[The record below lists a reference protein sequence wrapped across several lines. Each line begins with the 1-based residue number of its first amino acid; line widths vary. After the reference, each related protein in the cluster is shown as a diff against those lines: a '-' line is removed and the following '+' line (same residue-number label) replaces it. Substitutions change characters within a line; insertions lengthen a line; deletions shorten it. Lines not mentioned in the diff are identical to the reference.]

1 MLSFNCPA
9 SSTATMITRRDKV
22 LLSVSAA
29 ALLGILLPLA
39 ALAWFLWQESVVA
52 EEKRLAELAQRLGEG
67 TEATLVDARDL
78 LDTLNQLEMEPCS
91 PEHLEHLQDVAMARP
106 HVRAIGY
113 WRAAERQCG
122 AGFVQGE
129 ALTPPRASRIYDSG
143 VIAWWPS
150 AATAVG
156 GVELFLMRFGQ
167 HDVAIDPRLL
177 MPPGLLDSQQVGL
190 WVEGLPMTRHP
201 GDADLPSPEAT
212 PTGLSVDRAAGRLV
226 SHFSLDT
233 IFPIDIIAAQPLAAF
248 WDRYLPTLVV
258 AGVFGLLLVVLW
270 LLLVVHY
277 LRRRLSLANELREA
291 IARDRLSVEYQPI
304 VDLADGRCR
313 GAEALARWHREGDET
328 IRPDVFVPLAEDT
341 GQATDLTLAILRAI
355 LHDLGDHLRAHTEQ
369 TINLNIT
376 GHDLASDRFG
386 DALRKALRE
395 AGVAPASIKLELT
408 ERSLLNEDAVR
419 GRLREL
425 RGRGHRIAI
434 DDFGTGYSS
443 LSYLEHFELDTLKI
457 DKTFADAIAHEAVTS
472 SVIGHIIEMA
482 RSLKLHIVAEGIE
495 SPHQAEWLRQQGV
508 DGGQG
513 YLYSRPLPAA
523 AFLDWCR
530 NH

>member
-1 MLSFNCPA
+1 
-9 SSTATMITRRDKV
+9 MIARRDKI

-52 EEKRLAELAQRLGEG
+52 EEKRLAELAQRLGEQ
-67 TEATLVDARDL
+67 TETALVDAREL
-78 LDTLNQLEMEPCS
+78 LDTLNQLELDACS
-91 PEHLEHLQDVAMARP
+91 PEHLEHLQDAAMARP

-143 VIAWWPS
+143 VIAWWPGPD
-150 AATAVG
+150 TAVG

-167 HDVAIDPRLL
+167 HDVSIDPRLL
-177 MPPGLLDSQQVGL
+177 ITPGLLQEQQVGL
-190 WVEGLPMTRHP
+190 WVEGLPMSHHP
-201 GDADLPSPEAT
+201 ADAELPSPDAT
-212 PTGLSVDRAAGRLV
+212 PTGLSVDRARGRIV
-226 SHFSLDT
+226 SRFSLDT

-248 WDRYLPTLVV
+248 WDRYLPTLIV
-258 AGVFGLLLVVLW
+258 AGLFGLMLVALW

-277 LRRRLSLANELREA
+277 LRRHLSLASELREA
-291 IARDRLSVEYQPI
+291 IARGHLSVEYQPI

-355 LHDLGDHLRAHTEQ
+355 LRDLGDRLRAHPEQ
-369 TINLNIT
+369 TVNLNIT

-386 DALRKALRE
+386 DALRTALRE
-395 AGVAPASIKLELT
+395 AGVAPTSITLELT

-425 RGRGHRIAI
+425 RRRGHRIAI

-457 DKTFADAIAHEAVTS
+457 DKSFADAIAHEAVTS
-472 SVIGHIIEMA
+472 SVIGHIIDMA
-482 RSLKLHIVAEGIE
+482 RSLELQIVAEGIE
-495 SPHQAEWLRQQGV
+495 SPHQVEWLRAQGV
-508 DGGQG
+508 ESGQG
-513 YLYSRPLPAA
+513 YHFSRPLSAA
-523 AFLDWCR
+523 AFLDWCHQR
-530 NH
+530 

>member
-1 MLSFNCPA
+1 MVN
-9 SSTATMITRRDKV
+9 RRDKV

-52 EEKRLAELAQRLGEG
+52 EEKRLAELAQRLGEQ
-67 TEATLVDARDL
+67 TEAALVDAREL
-78 LDTLNQLEMEPCS
+78 LDTLNQLELEPCS
-91 PEHLEHLQDVAMARP
+91 PEHLERLQDAAIARP

-129 ALTPPRASRIYDSG
+129 ALTPPRASRIYDTG
-143 VIAWWPS
+143 VVAWWPS
-150 AATAVG
+150 ADTAVG
-156 GVELFLMRFGQ
+156 GVELFLMRFGR

-177 MPPGLLDSQQVGL
+177 ISPGLLDKQRVGL
-190 WVEGLPMTRHP
+190 WVEGLPMIRYP
-201 GDADLPSPEAT
+201 VDADLPSPDAT
-212 PTGLSVDRAAGRLV
+212 PVGLSVDRAQGRIV
-226 SHFSLDT
+226 SRFSLDT
-233 IFPIDIIAAQPLAAF
+233 IFPVDIIAVQPLAAF
-248 WDRYLPTLVV
+248 WDRYLPTLIV
-258 AGVFGLLLVVLW
+258 AGLFGLLLVTLW
-270 LLLVVHY
+270 LLLVLHY
-277 LRRRLSLANELREA
+277 LRRHLSLASELREA
-291 IARDRLSVEYQPI
+291 IANERLSVEYQPI

-341 GQATDLTLAILRAI
+341 GQATALTLAILRAI
-355 LHDLGDHLRAHTEQ
+355 LRDLGDNLRAHPEQ

-386 DALRKALRE
+386 DLLRKALRE
-395 AGVAPASIKLELT
+395 AGVSPSAIKLELT
-408 ERSLLNEDAVR
+408 ERSLLNEDAIR
-419 GRLREL
+419 ARLREL
-425 RGRGHRIAI
+425 RQRGHRIAI

-457 DKTFADAIAHEAVTS
+457 DKSFTDAIAHEAVTS
-472 SVIGHIIEMA
+472 NVISHIIEMA
-482 RSLKLHIVAEGIE
+482 RTLRLQIVAEGIE
-495 SPHQAEWLRQQGV
+495 SAHQVEWLRAQGV
-508 DGGQG
+508 EGGQG
-513 YLYSRPLPAA
+513 YHFSRPLSAE

-530 NH
+530 QH

>member
-1 MLSFNCPA
+1 MV
-9 SSTATMITRRDKV
+9 TRRDKV

-29 ALLGILLPLA
+29 TLLGILLPLA

-52 EEKRLAELAQRLGEG
+52 EEKRLAELAERLGEQ
-67 TEATLVDARDL
+67 TETTLVDAREL
-78 LDTLNQLEMEPCS
+78 LDALNQLELDGCS
-91 PEHLEHLQDVAMARP
+91 PEHLERLQDAAMARP

-143 VIAWWPS
+143 VIAWWPG
-150 AATAVG
+150 ADTAVG
-156 GVELFLMRFGQ
+156 GVELFLMRYGQ

-177 MPPGLLDSQQVGL
+177 ISPGLLEAQQVGL
-190 WVEGLPMTRHP
+190 WVEGLPMSQYP
-201 GDADLPSPEAT
+201 ANADLPAPEAT
-212 PTGLSVDRAAGRLV
+212 PAGLSVDRSRGRIV
-226 SHFSLDT
+226 SRFSLDT
-233 IFPIDIIAAQPLAAF
+233 IFPIDIIAVQPLAAF

-258 AGVFGLLLVVLW
+258 AGLFGLLLVALW
-270 LLLVVHY
+270 LLLVVQY
-277 LRRRLSLANELREA
+277 LRRHLSLASELREA
-291 IARDRLSVEYQPI
+291 IARDQISVEYQPI
-304 VDLADGRCR
+304 VDLTDGRCR

-355 LHDLGDHLRAHTEQ
+355 LRDLGDSLRAHPEQ
-369 TINLNIT
+369 TVNLNIT
-376 GHDLASDRFG
+376 GHDLSSDRFG
-386 DALRKALRE
+386 DALRTALRE

-443 LSYLEHFELDTLKI
+443 LSYLERFELDTLKI

-482 RSLKLHIVAEGIE
+482 RSLELHIVAEGIE
-495 SPHQAEWLRQQGV
+495 SPHQVEWLRKQGV

-513 YLYSRPLPAA
+513 YHFSRPLSAE

-530 NH
+530 QH